1 MPTSEVRVVGAL
13 LWYVVYC
20 VAVVIVV
27 IAAMRSGFPVGRVAK
42 LGVYAVSAGAI
53 VAVLARYLAGR

>member
-1 MPTSEVRVVGAL
+1 MGAL